1 MDKEP
6 MTKERLT
13 AYRSNKA
20 EILEL
25 DYILENRWKSDLMI
39 GNDVIFDYSKGYPM
53 PQSVTGFDQKK
64 YERLQDR
71 DLKRKKCLEEECEEI
86 EDFVEGIKD
95 SVMHRIFRIYY
106 IDGRRNVTLKEVG
119 KKVHID
125 RSGVGKKIDKY
136 LKASRI
142 SHESHLQ

>member
-1 MDKEP
+1 

-106 IDGRRNVTLKEVG
+106 IDGRRNVTLEEVG
-119 KKVHID
+119 KKVHAD

-136 LKASRI
+136 LKMSRI